1 MKKRSALRPD
11 TTLAPADEP
20 EAEVYVWSLPA
31 CCLRSLKETAL
42 TDAGEKRHLLLGC
55 SCGRTWRVT
64 SSLDERI
71 LERFVTHGGPWVG
84 GSHPAA

>member
-31 CCLRSLKETAL
+31 C
-42 TDAGEKRHLLLGC
+42 
-55 SCGRTWRVT
+55 
-64 SSLDERI
+64 
-71 LERFVTHGGPWVG
+71 
-84 GSHPAA
+84 